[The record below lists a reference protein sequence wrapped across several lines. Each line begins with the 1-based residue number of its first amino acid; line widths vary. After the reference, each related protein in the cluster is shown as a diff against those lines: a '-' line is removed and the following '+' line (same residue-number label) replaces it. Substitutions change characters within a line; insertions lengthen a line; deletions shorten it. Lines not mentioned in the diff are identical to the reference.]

1 MGWST
6 SKPSGVTWSSVVKT
20 GTIKNNYYEYW
31 GETSIAR
38 GANNT
43 VYVRVVL
50 CARLYSYE
58 YRLTAPS
65 PEMKASIKGAGA
77 SSWTES
83 SVYAAARPAFG
94 ATVTVKTLYWTG
106 TAAYNASCT
115 VQASNTSDYTSSA
128 TLKAPNYTTKH
139 TITYNGNGTDVSQS
153 TTQSKLYG
161 SSVTLYGCS
170 WVKTGY
176 HFVKW
181 NTKADGTGTSYNSG
195 ATYSTNAN
203 LTLYAIWEINTYAV
217 TYDANGGEGATE
229 AQTKTYGIDL
239 PLQQCGFSYSGHAF
253 NHWNTKAD
261 DSGTRYMAGETYTGN
276 EELTLYAIWDGTWP
290 VIYDGNGATGGG
302 TASQT
307 KVEDQALTLQ
317 SNGFL
322 RDKHTF
328 VEWNTASDGTGTS
341 YSPGDTYEDN
351 AALTLYAIWLKNN
364 IPVFFNDDGTI
375 RQVERAFYN
384 DDGVIRECSLY
395 YNDDGTIRPI
405 T

>member
-6 SKPSGVTWSSVVKT
+6 TAPSGITWQAWKET
-20 GTIKNNYYEYW
+20 GGIKLNYLWFWIEARV
-31 GETSIAR
+31 GR

-43 VYVRVVL
+43 IAVQVKLVANRFDYNTPGATITAHAEVSINNGSYSASSNYSAGPFNFSTDTTIKTVYYTGSANKGV
-50 CARLYSYE
+50 
-58 YRLTAPS
+58 
-65 PEMKASIKGAGA
+65 SIKVRGYTPSEYTGVL
-77 SSWTES
+77 SWS
-83 SVYAAARPAFG
+83 APA
-94 ATVTVKTLYWTG
+94 
-106 TAAYNASCT
+106 
-115 VQASNTSDYTSSA
+115 
-128 TLKAPNYTTKH
+128 YTTKH
-139 TITYNGNGTDVSQS
+139 TITYYGNGDNANSS

-217 TYDANGGEGATE
+217 TYDANGGTGTTAS
-229 AQTKTYGIDL
+229 QTKTHGEDL
-239 PLQQCGFSYSGHAF
+239 ALQECSFTYSGHAF

-290 VIYDGNGATGGG
+290 VIYDGNGATSGS

-328 VEWNTASDGTGTS
+328 VEWNTKADGTGTS

-364 IPVFFNDDGTI
+364 IPVFFNDVGTV